1 MPTSKDFTHM
11 RMLFT
16 LFRNVFNFNWLQQ
29 CKLRAG
35 VKGAHVHQP
44 MAWPVPHTCAQLFR
58 PYWGSSVQCT
68 CSRRVNERGRQMQS
82 TSLICSFVLFSL
94 LPYNTLLLLHWFKI
108 SFCAWNNHAWL
119 YYAEALQPHVF
130 ARLLVGNKST
140 SMYRSRLR
148 EKNVR
153 KTDNNI

>member
-82 TSLICSFVLFSL
+82 TSLFVCSFFFVTLQYVTIVTSIQDFFLRLEQSRMALLGWSL
-94 LPYNTLLLLHWFKI
+94 AA
-108 SFCAWNNHAWL
+108 SC
-119 YYAEALQPHVF
+119 
-130 ARLLVGNKST
+130 
-140 SMYRSRLR
+140 LR
-148 EKNVR
+148 KAASW
-153 KTDNNI
+153 